1 MSLPQYIQFWLLR
14 EQKMLAA
21 EVKPT
26 LPDHRAWV
34 GVYPPRIS
42 RNSFLVRYFEVAQE
56 LIALDVDIH
65 EDQLENK
72 ETIELFDEKELIQV
86 LLRWLEDI
94 NDLKGPSFSD
104 YPI

>member
-1 MSLPQYIQFWLLR
+1 MSLPQHILYWLLH

-26 LPDHRAWV
+26 LPGHRAWI
-34 GVYPPRIS
+34 GVYPPRSS

-56 LIALDVDIH
+56 LVAHDVDIH

-72 ETIELFDEKELIQV
+72 ETLVVFDEEELTRV
-86 LLRWLEDI
+86 LSRWLENI